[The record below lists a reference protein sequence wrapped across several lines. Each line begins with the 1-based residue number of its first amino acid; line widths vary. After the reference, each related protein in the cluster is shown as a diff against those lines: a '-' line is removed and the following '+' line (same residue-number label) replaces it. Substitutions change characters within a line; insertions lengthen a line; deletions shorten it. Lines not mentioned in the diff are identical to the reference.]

1 MLPDALRSNNI
12 DALRFFLAALVIFAH
27 CYALPVGGDH
37 TEPLFIF
44 SGGQRTMGGIAVDL
58 FFILSGFLITHSW
71 LRSRGFLDFM
81 WRRALRIY
89 PAFIAASIFGVFII
103 APLFNG
109 LGAEF
114 IKSVSPGGFLF
125 SLITLRGGG
134 YVGGFP
140 NNPIQSINGSL
151 WSIPYEFWCY
161 FGVAALGL
169 LTILAKRPSLMLPI
183 LVLAVAGSFYYEFK
197 GLKLGG
203 SYLGALVGSI
213 TLWARLLPCFLAGSV
228 FYLFRH
234 RIPWHPGLLVLAVLA
249 LIASCKIPHAMSV
262 VSPLAGTYIL
272 FSVAFL
278 PALKLQR
285 FGKYG
290 DFSYGLYVYAFPI
303 QQALVAVMGNDV
315 GVLKLFIPSFL
326 LTLLAGIISWYAIE
340 APFMKLKK
348 LGQPKP
354 PAQPHA
360 A

>member
-1 MLPDALRSNNI
+1 
-12 DALRFFLAALVIFAH
+12 
-27 CYALPVGGDH
+27 
-37 TEPLFIF
+37 
-44 SGGQRTMGGIAVDL
+44 
-58 FFILSGFLITHSW
+58 
-71 LRSRGFLDFM
+71 
-81 WRRALRIY
+81 
-89 PAFIAASIFGVFII
+89 
-103 APLFNG
+103 
-109 LGAEF
+109 
-114 IKSVSPGGFLF
+114 
-125 SLITLRGGG
+125 
-134 YVGGFP
+134 
-140 NNPIQSINGSL
+140 
-151 WSIPYEFWCY
+151 
-161 FGVAALGL
+161 
-169 LTILAKRPSLMLPI
+169 
-183 LVLAVAGSFYYEFK
+183 
-197 GLKLGG
+197 
-203 SYLGALVGSI
+203 
-213 TLWARLLPCFLAGSV
+213 
-228 FYLFRH
+228 
-234 RIPWHPGLLVLAVLA
+234 
-249 LIASCKIPHAMSV
+249 MSV